1 MLRFFARTDKS
12 PIAQWWWTVDRWLV
26 AAVVVLIG
34 LGYLMALAASP
45 AVAQHIGKPI
55 YYFANKQLVFLTLAL
70 GVFFAVSML
79 NPRLVRML
87 ALASFI
93 AALAGVVATLLVGTC
108 LLYTSPSPRDRG

>member
-55 YYFANKQLVFLTLAL
+55 YYLPTSNW
-70 GVFFAVSML
+70 FFSHWRWVC
-79 NPRLVRML
+79 
-87 ALASFI
+87 F
-93 AALAGVVATLLVGTC
+93 
-108 LLYTSPSPRDRG
+108 SPSPC

>member
-79 NPRLVRML
+79 NPRLVRIL
-87 ALASFI
+87 AVVSFI
-93 AALAGVVATLLVGTC
+93 
-108 LLYTSPSPRDRG
+108 

>member
-1 MLRFFARTDKS
+1 MLRFFSRTDKS

-93 AALAGVVATLLVGTC
+93 ALLPVLLPLCLSAHPPRVPAVG
-108 LLYTSPSPRDRG
+108 